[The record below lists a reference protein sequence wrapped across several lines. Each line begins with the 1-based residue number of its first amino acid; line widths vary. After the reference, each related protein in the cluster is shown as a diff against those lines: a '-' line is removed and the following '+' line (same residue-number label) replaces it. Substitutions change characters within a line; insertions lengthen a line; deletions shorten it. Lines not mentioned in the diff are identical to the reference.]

1 MALKLPLS
9 RLSGRMA
16 FACLL
21 LGTAPAAYAAP
32 LDSILSCRQIE
43 DAQARLACFD
53 AAAATL
59 SQDVETGVVVAVE
72 GVEIEAVE
80 RDGFGLN
87 LPSLPRLSSVFAW
100 RGSPSDSAEQPAAR
114 EREGALASAETSPDA
129 RVVERREDGQI
140 QMIELVIDRVSTHG
154 YNTTRFHMTNDQ
166 IWEVTD
172 TMSVNV
178 PRVRRGEVLNAEIRR
193 AGAGGFFLRINGEG
207 RAMRVRRL
215 E

>member
-1 MALKLPLS
+1 MAPKLRQR
-9 RLSGRMA
+9 RLYRPMA
-16 FACLL
+16 VACVL

-59 SQDVETGVVVAVE
+59 SQDVQTGVVVAVE

-100 RGSPSDSAEQPAAR
+100 RGAPSDSTDQPAPR
-114 EREGALASAETSPDA
+114 ERQGALASAEATGEA
-129 RVVERREDGQI
+129 RVVERRDDGQI

-154 YNTTRFHMTNDQ
+154 YNTTRFHMTNGQ

-172 TMSVNV
+172 TMRVSV
-178 PRVRRGEVLNAEIRR
+178 PRTRRGEVLTAEIRR

-207 RAMRVRRL
+207 RAMRVHRL

>member
-1 MALKLPLS
+1 MASKIQVRRTAG
-9 RLSGRMA
+9 RLA
-16 FACLL
+16 AACLM
-21 LGTAPAAYAAP
+21 LGAAPAAYAAP

-59 SQDVETGVVVAVE
+59 SQDVETGNVVAVE
-72 GVEIEAVE
+72 GADIEAVE

-87 LPSLPRLSSVFAW
+87 LPSLPRLSSMFAW
-100 RGSPSDSAEQPAAR
+100 RGSPSDATDQPAQR
-114 EREGALASAETSPDA
+114 ERQGALASAEAAGEA
-129 RVVERREDGQI
+129 RVVERREDGEI
-140 QMIELVIDRVSTHG
+140 QMIELVIERVSTHG
-154 YNTTRFHMTNDQ
+154 YNTSRFHMTNGQ

-172 TMSVNV
+172 TMSVSV
-178 PRVRRGEVLNAEIRR
+178 PRARRGEVLNAEIRR

>member
-80 RDGFGLN
+80 RDGFGL
-87 LPSLPRLSSVFAW
+87 R